1 MNETDN
7 SYQLAYLDPKSKIT
21 LIITLTTLA
30 IVGLI
35 IMLQLKLML
44 PVLVTVLAGLVAVI
58 ALPICVAYWYYLNKM
73 LQMVIEVQPDNIVL
87 KWPQMVETNIPRE
100 SILWAQYGLPRWKNS
115 MIGRERL
122 LIKTLDE
129 VYEIHSC
136 VFDDAGRQNLHQ
148 CYNEIK
154 TVRDPVYNTYW
165 S

>member
-1 MNETDN
+1 MNENDN
-7 SYQLAYLDPKSKIT
+7 VYQLAYLDPKSKIT
-21 LIITLTTLA
+21 LIITMTTLA
-30 IVGLI
+30 IVGLV

-44 PVLVTVLAGLVAVI
+44 PVLVAVLAGLVAVI
-58 ALPICVAYWYYLNKM
+58 AFPLSVAYWHYKTKM
-73 LQMVIEVQPDNIVL
+73 LMMAIVVQSDTIVL
-87 KWPQMVETNIPRE
+87 KWPQMAETIIARE

-136 VFDDAGRQNLHQ
+136 VFDDAGRQKLQQ

-154 TVRDPVYNTYW
+154 TVRDPVYNAYW